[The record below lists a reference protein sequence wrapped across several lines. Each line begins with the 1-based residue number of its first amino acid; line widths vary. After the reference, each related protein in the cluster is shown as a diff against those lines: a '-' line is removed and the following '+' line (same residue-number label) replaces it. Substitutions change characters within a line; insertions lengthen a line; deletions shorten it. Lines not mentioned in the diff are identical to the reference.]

1 MKNFFNVN
9 VKQFIKFSFVGMLN
23 TLIDFGIY
31 YLLTRYAGL
40 YYIYANIISV
50 FIAITN
56 SYLLNR
62 SWTFQSKSKI
72 VGIEAVKFWIVSIV
86 GLILNTLISKL
97 LIYLG
102 LGDLFSKA
110 FASVLVLIWNFTANK
125 YWTFSSK
132 YAKH

>member
-1 MKNFFNVN
+1 MKNFFTVN

-86 GLILNTLISKL
+86 GLILNTLILKL
-97 LIYLG
+97 LI
-102 LGDLFSKA
+102 
-110 FASVLVLIWNFTANK
+110 
-125 YWTFSSK
+125 
-132 YAKH
+132 